1 MWGGNWDI
9 YWFAE
14 IDSTNTY
21 LSDQARSGASEGT
34 VVVANHQ
41 TAGRGRLDRRW
52 EAPPGASLLMSVLF
66 RPDIAAAE
74 LYLGTAAVAL
84 AAVRACR
91 DVAGVEATVKW
102 PNDVMVGGRKLAG
115 VLAEAEFDQGAVQW
129 VVIGMGIN
137 VAWPGPDGV
146 GGTCLDLE
154 RASANANEGEAPSPV
169 DRDALLDAVLSS
181 LSPRRTQ
188 LDSAEGRRHLAAE
201 LRAYCSTL
209 GSQVRVELAAGD
221 ITGLAE
227 AIDDDGHLIV
237 QTQAD
242 RRTVT
247 AGDVVHLRP
256 A

>member
-1 MWGGNWDI
+1 
-9 YWFAE
+9 
-14 IDSTNTY
+14 
-21 LSDQARSGASEGT
+21 
-34 VVVANHQ
+34 
-41 TAGRGRLDRRW
+41 
-52 EAPPGASLLMSVLF
+52 
-66 RPDIAAAE
+66 
-74 LYLGTAAVAL
+74 
-84 AAVRACR
+84 
-91 DVAGVEATVKW
+91 VEATVKW

-115 VLAEAEFDQGAVQW
+115 VLAEAEFDRGAVQW

-154 RASANANEGEAPSPV
+154 RANASEGEAPAPV
-169 DRDALLDAVLSS
+169 DRDALLDAVLAS

-237 QTQAD
+237 QTEAD